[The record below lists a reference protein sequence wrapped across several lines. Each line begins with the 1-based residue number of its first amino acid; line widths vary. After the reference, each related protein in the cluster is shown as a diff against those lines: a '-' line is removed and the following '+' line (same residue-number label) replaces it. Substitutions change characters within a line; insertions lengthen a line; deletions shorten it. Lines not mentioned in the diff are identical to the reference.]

1 MLQLK
6 FSTHEGIL
14 PVWVLTYLSI
24 NAVYLSKK
32 IGAIA
37 NTYLNTDRVLP
48 NYVSNF
54 AESINC
60 DRSQI
65 QSCQVC

>member
-1 MLQLK
+1 MLQLE

-24 NAVYLSKK
+24 NAVHLSKK

-37 NTYLNTDRVLP
+37 NTYLSTLSD
-48 NYVSNF
+48 
-54 AESINC
+54 
-60 DRSQI
+60 
-65 QSCQVC
+65 